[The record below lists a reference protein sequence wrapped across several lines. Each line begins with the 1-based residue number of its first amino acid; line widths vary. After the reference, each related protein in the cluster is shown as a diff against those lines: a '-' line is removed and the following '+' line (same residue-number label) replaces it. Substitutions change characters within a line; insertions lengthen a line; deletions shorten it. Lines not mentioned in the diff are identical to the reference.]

1 MAEVLYVEPVIR
13 FCAVISAAADV
24 RRRAIDRIC
33 EHWGEIVHHSPPLP
47 FEAGGYYAESMGANL
62 KKELLGFRSPTD
74 PAGLADWKTWTN
86 VLESEFAESGDGGSE
101 APQKR
106 PLNLDPGYITQAKLV
121 LATTKDRDHRV
132 YLRDGMFGEITLT
145 YTAKKWIHHRW
156 TYPDYRTEAVAAF
169 AAQCRSHLREALQNG
184 TGFRQRK

>member
-13 FCAVISAAADV
+13 FCAVISCDPTV
-24 RRRAIDRIC
+24 RQQAIERL
-33 EHWGEIVHHSPPLP
+33 ENHWGEIVVQSGPLP
-47 FEAGGYYAESMGANL
+47 FQAGGYYAASMGEHL
-62 KKELLGFRSPTD
+62 EKELIAFHQPCD
-74 PAGLADWKTWTN
+74 AAELADWKHWTN
-86 VLESEFAESGDGGSE
+86 SLESQFARPDASH
-101 APQKR
+101 PR

-156 TYPDYRTEAVAAF
+156 TYPDYRTADVAEF
-169 AAQCRSHLREALQNG
+169 ATRCRNHLRSTLQRG
-184 TGFRQRK
+184 KGFRQR

>member
-13 FCAVISAAADV
+13 FCAVISSDAEL
-24 RRRAIDRIC
+24 RNRAIAHLRD
-33 EHWGEIVHHSPPLP
+33 HWGESFLRSEPLP
-47 FEAGGYYAESMGANL
+47 FVAGGYYRESMGDAL
-62 KKELLGFRSPTD
+62 EKELLAFRRPCD
-74 PAGLADWKTWTN
+74 PADLADWKTWTN
-86 VLESEFAESGDGGSE
+86 TVEADFGGNGY
-101 APQKR
+101 PKRR

-156 TYPDYRTEAVAAF
+156 TYPDYRTEAVAEF
-169 AAQCRSHLREALQNG
+169 ATQCRNHLRDCLQSG
-184 TGFRQRK
+184 TGFRKR